1 MTIKELAKELDVI
14 KNNHLKHMA
23 EDIDKVEKKIEKM
36 DNRVWAI
43 LILLVGAVVLPAVV
57 NFIRSANI
65 SG

>member
-1 MTIKELAKELDVI
+1 MTLKELAKELDVI

-36 DNRVWAI
+36 DSRVWAI

-57 NFIRSANI
+57 NFVSTF
-65 SG
+65 

>member
-1 MTIKELAKELDVI
+1 MTLKELAKELDTI

-57 NFIRSANI
+57 NFVKTIPS
-65 SG
+65 